1 MKRYAYLDYARV
13 IVAFFV
19 IFGHLIPDSD
29 MCIRPYIYAFHMPFF
44 FIVSGILHKN
54 MGYIPME
61 KYLRTLILPFLL
73 FNLLFFIL
81 RPLLGGVLMNPI
93 FQDSHDIVTVYLS
106 YLKKVISDF
115 LCGSYVP
122 DGPTW
127 FLMPLFYCKVLTDL
141 SIN

>member
-81 RPLLGGVLMNPI
+81 RPLLGGGNYVSYI
-93 FQDSHDIVTVYLS
+93 SRLS
-106 YLKKVISDF
+106 
-115 LCGSYVP
+115 
-122 DGPTW
+122 
-127 FLMPLFYCKVLTDL
+127 
-141 SIN
+141 